1 MKVIYKPVRG
11 ADLNHQLVSVD
22 GGRTYHRYQDLTPAN
37 KWLTKEYLPKE
48 WDFAPSP
55 RGSPVLRNAP
65 RHPESEEIMSER
77 SNPPMGVAMAKGTT
91 AEFQQ
96 LTDSRRFK
104 RQSTDRYTAG
114 KRMR

>member
-11 ADLNHQLVSVD
+11 ADLNHQMISTD
-22 GGRTYHRYQDLTPAN
+22 GGRTYSRYQDLPPAQ

-48 WDFAPSP
+48 WNFAPSP
-55 RGSPVLRNAP
+55 GGYPVLRSAP
-65 RHPESEEIMSER
+65 KRPESEEIMSGR
-77 SNPPMGVAMAKGTT
+77 TNPPMGVAMEKGTT

-104 RQSTDRYTAG
+104 SSTRGNSTW
-114 KRMR
+114 KK